1 VAAASIAIVTHL
13 DIDSAESRRANPSS
27 AHAGSSRIE
36 RVCLTHR
43 GVSSHWTLWPC
54 RRSNDLLNSVTGSV
68 ITRPIL
74 HVHDRFF
81 ASSSVGASNKG
92 GGCGHSGNAPG
103 ICAGTTRHLL
113 GYLGGA
119 AGTTISFKLARKPSL
134 LLLP

>member
-13 DIDSAESRRANPSS
+13 DIDSAESRRANPSA

-36 RVCLTHR
+36 RVYLTHR
-43 GVSSHWTLWPC
+43 GVSSHWTLWPR
-54 RRSNDLLNSVTGSV
+54 RRSNNLLNSVTGSL

-74 HVHDRFF
+74 HVHDRFI

-92 GGCGHSGNAPG
+92 GGCGQSGNAPESAREPPV
-103 ICAGTTRHLL
+103 IFSAP
-113 GYLGGA
+113 LGGA
-119 AGTTISFKLARKPSL
+119 AGTAISFKLARKPSL